1 MAETDPSSSASSFL
15 LLFRRLL
22 HLISEVEEVLG
33 LLHVLRS
40 LLQEL
45 LLLLGLLDPFLLLLA
60 LQLLPQQL
68 SLLVLLGSQLLLLL
82 VLFTGAG
89 HVVLRLTQ
97 QVRALPTIATH
108 VLGQLSPVCI
118 SALLIKHTGG
128 GRHATAINHH
138 VNPPCFA
145 RSQRQVESH
154 LVSGFT
160 EVAEVPAG
168 GQSGLRVTDTDSIWI
183 FIRAVTPSSACEVKL
198 QLEWIH

>member
-1 MAETDPSSSASSFL
+1 MADTDPSSSASSFL

-45 LLLLGLLDPFLLLLA
+45 LLFLGLLDPFLLLLA

-108 VLGQLSPVCI
+108 VLGQLSPVWI

-128 GRHATAINHH
+128 GG
-138 VNPPCFA
+138 
-145 RSQRQVESH
+145 ES
-154 LVSGFT
+154 S
-160 EVAEVPAG
+160 
-168 GQSGLRVTDTDSIWI
+168 RDRD
-183 FIRAVTPSSACEVKL
+183 
-198 QLEWIH
+198 